1 MATDFLA
8 NLLDRALERAP
19 VLQRRRPSLFE
30 PTPDTM
36 GLGAMLWG
44 KSRGY
49 GEEEPASEVES
60 VGIHDTPALPPT
72 APTPRRAAA
81 ARPAMPM
88 PESTGLDSIRSEE
101 TIHPVAPSGNE
112 ARREFRQEAAPP
124 PPEQAMPLSMSVSL
138 PPRAVET
145 IVEKEVEKPGP
156 ANRSAQLSGERNVV
170 ETIVEKVVEK
180 PGSAIHSAHPSEE
193 RTETPAVVAPPSP
206 PLVQPVVV
214 PTIKRDQTSETKA
227 PHDASQQRE
236 ADAAL
241 ARPAQPVEQA
251 TPLSVRVAPLSRMVE
266 TIVEKT
272 VEKPGLASRF
282 THPPEGRNPVETI
295 VERKVEKPVPA
306 VRSVQPLEEKT
317 EKPAVVAPPSPHPVR
332 PIVVP
337 TIKRDPTSETR
348 VPRDASQQRE
358 ADVAAARPAQ
368 LATPPVLLPLPRPPL
383 PVVRS
388 QSVIVREAPPPA
400 PTIQV
405 TIGRIEVR
413 ATHSSSVT
421 PNKAASKPAA
431 MSLEDYLRSRSGAA
445 K

>member
-8 NLLDRALERAP
+8 NLLERALERAP

-36 GLGAMLWG
+36 EFGAMPRG
-44 KSRGY
+44 KSWGH
-49 GEEEPASEVES
+49 GKEELTFEVES
-60 VGIHDTPALPPT
+60 VGIQDAPASLPT
-72 APTPRRAAA
+72 APTPRRAV
-81 ARPAMPM
+81 ARPAMPI
-88 PESTGLDSIRSEE
+88 PESRGLDFVRSEE
-101 TIHPVAPSGNE
+101 IIHPVATSRNE
-112 ARREFRQEAAPP
+112 ARRESHQEAAPP
-124 PPEQAMPLSMSVSL
+124 PPEQAMPLSVRVA
-138 PPRAVET
+138 P
-145 IVEKEVEKPGP
+145 
-156 ANRSAQLSGERNVV
+156 LSRVV

-180 PGSAIHSAHPSEE
+180 PGLAVRSAHPSEE
-193 RTETPAVVAPPSP
+193 KTETPAVVAPPSLP
-206 PLVQPVVV
+206 PVQPVVV
-214 PTIKRDQTSETKA
+214 PTIKRNQTSETRA

-236 ADAAL
+236 ADATS
-241 ARPAQPVEQA
+241 ARSAQPVEQA
-251 TPLSVRVAPLSRMVE
+251 MPISVRVAPLSRVVE

-272 VEKPGLASRF
+272 VEKPGPASRSA
-282 THPPEGRNPVETI
+282 HLAEGKNPVETI
-295 VERKVEKPVPA
+295 VERKVEKQGSA
-306 VRSVQPLEEKT
+306 SRSTHPLEEKT
-317 EKPAVVAPPSPHPVR
+317 EKPTVVAPPSPHPAR

-337 TIKRDPTSETR
+337 TIKRDQTSEIR
-348 VPRDASQQRE
+348 VLRDASQQRE
-358 ADVAAARPAQ
+358 ADVASARPAQ
-368 LATPPVLLPLPRPPL
+368 PVTPPVLLPLPRSLL

-431 MSLEDYLRSRSGAA
+431 MSLEDYLRSRSGGA